1 MVQLLYISIGA
12 VLGANLRYLVGQWAA
27 QQLGADFP
35 YGTLL
40 VNVAGCFILGLFY
53 GLGESRITI
62 TPELR
67 LFFAV
72 GFLGAFTTFST
83 FGYETISLSRSGD
96 LGLAALNFVGNNL
109 LGLLAVVAGLALA
122 RSLS

>member
-1 MVQLLYISIGA
+1 MQFLYISIGA
-12 VLGANLRYLVGQWAA
+12 ILGANLRYLVGLWAA
-27 QQLGADFP
+27 QRLGAGFP

-40 VNVAGCFILGLFY
+40 VNIAGCLIIGFFY

-67 LFFAV
+67 LFFAI

-83 FGYETISLSRSGD
+83 FGYETFSLVRSGE
-96 LGLAALNFVGNNL
+96 LVMALIYFAGNNL
-109 LGLLAVVAGLALA
+109 AGLLAVLLGMALA
-122 RSLS
+122 RWLS